1 MIDEKLLEF
10 CKTDRQ
16 SAAVSAVIE
25 AGSINKAARSM
36 GLEVR
41 AFRRLLARVKK
52 EAARNGYSPEHD
64 MTHTVPEGYVVKGTS
79 TLYHEEKGQVLQWVK
94 TSRDAERQREMMLEA
109 VQAACEEIKPEP
121 CTLRASFG
129 DNPDLMSLY
138 VLTDYHLGM
147 LSWGE
152 ETGADWDTDIA
163 EDLLYRWF
171 EHAVR
176 LTPAGGPAV
185 FAQLGDFLHWDGM
198 EAVTPTSHHILD
210 ADTRFQ
216 RLVRVAVRALR
227 RIIRLLL
234 ERHSSVRIIM
244 AEGNHDMASS
254 VWLREIMAALYEDEP
269 RAEIERSPSPYYCV
283 EHGKVSLFFHHG
295 HKRKPGQI
303 AEVFAAQFREVLGRT
318 KHSYAHMGHMHHQDV
333 KETPLMTVEQHCT
346 LAAPDAY
353 ASRGGYASDRAARV
367 ITYHKDHGEVS
378 RVRIPPA
385 AV

>member
-1 MIDEKLLEF
+1 MIDKKLLEF
-10 CKTDRQ
+10 CATPRQ
-16 SAAVSAVIE
+16 EEAINTLLE
-25 AGSINKAARSM
+25 AGGTSAGAKAM
-36 GLEVR
+36 GIGLR
-41 AFRRLLARVKK
+41 PFQRLIARVKK
-52 EAARNGYSPEHD
+52 EAARQGYSPEHG
-64 MTHTVPEGYVVKGTS
+64 MVHTVPDGFAVKGTS
-79 TLYHEEKGQVLQWVK
+79 TLHHSEKGQVLQWVK
-94 TSRDAERQREMMLEA
+94 TSRDAERQKEMMLEA
-109 VQAACEEIKPEP
+109 IRAAAEEIPAE
-121 CTLRASFG
+121 ASVPGPAAG
-129 DNPDLMSLY
+129 DNADLLSLY
-138 VLTDYHLGM
+138 VITDYHLGM

-152 ETGADWDTDIA
+152 ETGEDWDTDIA

-171 EHAVR
+171 ERAV
-176 LTPAGGPAV
+176 LLAPAGGTAV
-185 FAQLGDFLHWDGM
+185 FAQLGDFMHWDGM

-234 ERHSSVRIIM
+234 QRHDAVRIIM

-269 RAEIERSPSPYYCV
+269 RATVERSPSPYYCV
-283 EHGKVSLFFHHG
+283 EHGDVSLFFHHG

-318 KHSYAHMGHMHHQDV
+318 KYSYAHMGHMHHQDV
-333 KETPLMTVEQHCT
+333 KETPLMTIEQHCT

-353 ASRGGYASDRAARV
+353 ASRGGYVSDRAARV
-367 ITYHKDHGEVS
+367 ITYHKTDGEVS